1 VAEQGEHVL
10 VHYMNEGLTAH
21 PMHLHQ
27 LEQLVVAKDGIPL
40 ETPYLADTINV
51 APGERYSVLIAADE
65 LGTWAWHCHI
75 LTHAERDTGMFGMVT
90 TLIVQ

>member
-1 VAEQGEHVL
+1 VL

-51 APGERYSVLIAADE
+51 APASATRSSSPPTSSARGP
-65 LGTWAWHCHI
+65 GTATSSPTPSATPGCSAW
-75 LTHAERDTGMFGMVT
+75 
-90 TLIVQ
+90 